1 MITGPI
7 AGDRIRALAGEVCR
21 VSPCWWP
28 GTEGVRAA
36 GASGLAG
43 VAARG
48 PGLAEHGV
56 PVVFDDEDRDRDG
69 CDAAGR
75 AGGHA
80 IWTHP
85 FSGHVPSLRQVQPPH
100 WARRI
105 TARRLLSHRAGM
117 PNPHNTAAPTSG
129 PLSRSAA
136 SRPGP
141 RPSWPAC
148 LPRQVAVR
156 ARLNGLVTQAL
167 ARLCSRLQWPPSR
180 AGRSPNW
187 LTKEILGPLGVG
199 ATAFAYTP
207 HPWPRAAVGYH
218 PRLSPMRLL
227 LLPHW
232 VIGEP
237 AGRWKAAPR
246 EATVPR

>member
-56 PVVFDDEDRDRDG
+56 PVVFDDEDRDRDD

-105 TARRLLSHRAGM
+105 TARRLLSHRAGL
-117 PNPHNTAAPTSG
+117 PNSIPVRWVHPADQPPPDPDRVLHGLLACHAK
-129 PLSRSAA
+129 LRFE
-136 SRPGP
+136 PG
-141 RPSWPAC
+141 S
-148 LPRQVAVR
+148 
-156 ARLNGLVTQAL
+156 
-167 ARLCSRLQWPPSR
+167 
-180 AGRSPNW
+180 
-187 LTKEILGPLGVG
+187 
-199 ATAFAYTP
+199 
-207 HPWPRAAVGYH
+207 
-218 PRLSPMRLL
+218 
-227 LLPHW
+227 
-232 VIGEP
+232 
-237 AGRWKAAPR
+237 
-246 EATVPR
+246 TV